1 MIQGYIFDL
10 DGTLVDTLESL
21 AASFNRALVQTGFPT
36 HPVNAYRYFIGD
48 GQRKAVERALP
59 ASELN
64 EVNVRAVMAAQQ
76 ADYAESWRE
85 LASPYPQVPEMLD
98 ALSARGAR
106 LAVLSNK
113 NHPFA
118 VKCVEYFFPNVRFDV
133 IQGYSDTVPLKPD
146 PAGARQVAQKL
157 GLLPEAMAFVGDTA
171 TDMLTASAC
180 GMTSVGVLWGFRD
193 LDELNDAGA
202 RHIISKPMEVLTIDP
217 ATGPLTTQLARKK

>member
-1 MIQGYIFDL
+1 MD
-10 DGTLVDTLESL
+10 
-21 AASFNRALVQTGFPT
+21 
-36 HPVNAYRYFIGD
+36 AYRYFIGD

-59 ASELN
+59 AAELN
-64 EVNVRAVMAAQQ
+64 EVNVQAVMAAQQ
-76 ADYAESWRE
+76 ADYAENWRE
-85 LASPYPQVPEMLD
+85 LAAPYPQVPEMLD
-98 ALSARGAR
+98 ALASRGAR

-118 VKCVEYFFPNVRFDV
+118 VKCVEYFFPKIRFDV
-133 IQGYSDTVPLKPD
+133 IQGYSETVPLKPD
-146 PAGARQVAQKL
+146 PSGARQIAQKL
-157 GLLPEAMAFVGDTA
+157 GLLTEAMAFVGDTA

-193 LDELNDAGA
+193 FDELNEAGA